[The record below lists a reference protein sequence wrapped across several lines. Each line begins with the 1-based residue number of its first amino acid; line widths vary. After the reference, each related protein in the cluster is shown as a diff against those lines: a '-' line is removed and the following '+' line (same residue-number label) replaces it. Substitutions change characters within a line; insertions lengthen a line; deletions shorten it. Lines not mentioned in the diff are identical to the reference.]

1 MEYKNTSGG
10 VGSSTG
16 DVQRDRPWIL
26 SCESWMSQ
34 GAYVILPIN
43 PEQLNFD
50 LAIRTSNDQ
59 ARAAQAIYVW
69 RDYDRGGTSF
79 VLPTITLTVNSGY
92 IVPSFDP
99 AAIAEARAMSL
110 YKGQFM
116 QTMDGEVPKGFVV
129 DFQQDYASTLA
140 SGGYLARIPDQS
152 MTRDYISTGLYKQ
165 VGLELE
171 PNPLLTDMALVQ
183 SKKSNMPGLYTE
195 AVKNIPIGIQNLYAM
210 FSLIDERRIRKTSEK
225 KISKHIDGSQTENR
239 AMLVVSTPAF
249 PRLVCYG
256 WFGEDGLKFSES
268 ADEPGCFNMDFSFI
282 VTQTEPLLGY
292 NQWNELANVYAAEA
306 SSATTTLEIAQHQWP
321 NGTKAETPRT
331 TRAPAH
337 TKRGTAGT
345 NTSQSTQAQSVTD
358 AVDAENAIA
367 DAANQIAAE
376 NAAREAWDAGTGNFS
391 LG

>member
-1 MEYKNTSGG
+1 MDYTNTSGG

-69 RDYDRGGTSF
+69 RDYDRDGTSF
-79 VLPTITLTVNSGY
+79 VLPTISLSVNSGY

-99 AAIAEARAMSL
+99 AAVAEARAMAL
-110 YKGQFM
+110 HKGQFM
-116 QTMDGEVPKGFVV
+116 QTLDGEVPMGIIV
-129 DFQQDYASTLA
+129 DFENDYEQSLA
-140 SGGYLARIPDQS
+140 NGGYLSRIPDQS
-152 MTRDYISTGLYKQ
+152 LTRDYISTGLYRQ

-171 PNPLLTDMALVQ
+171 PNPLLTDMELAA
-183 SKKSNMPGLYTE
+183 SRRSNMPGIYTE

-239 AMLVVSTPAF
+239 ALLIVSTPAF
-249 PRLVCYG
+249 PRLVLHG

-282 VTQTEPLLGY
+282 VTETEPKLGY

-306 SSATTTLEIAQHQWP
+306 SSAATTLEIAQHQWP

-337 TKRGTAGT
+337 TQRGSAGT
-345 NTSQSTQAQSVTD
+345 NTSTNTQSSSVT
-358 AVDAENAIA
+358 NAMDVEDEIA
-367 DAANQIAAE
+367 RNANAIAAE
-376 NAAREAWDAGTGNFS
+376 NEAREAGNFS